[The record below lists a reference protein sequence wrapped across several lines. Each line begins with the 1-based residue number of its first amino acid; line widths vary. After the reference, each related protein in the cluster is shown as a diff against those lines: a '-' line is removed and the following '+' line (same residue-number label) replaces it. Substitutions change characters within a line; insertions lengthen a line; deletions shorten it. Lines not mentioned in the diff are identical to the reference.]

1 MKPKP
6 QPTKLVLLNT
16 RVVAALGLIGL
27 GGTLGLT
34 LLTARILPYVGF
46 GVAAI
51 CAAGVIW
58 MYAGHLKRAYQAISR
73 RTPYRG
79 PPPREL
85 LIATGAAV
93 FLLVLAS
100 WVLSIVLVKE
110 PPSGRPILKPG
121 IPTFV
126 KLPSD
131 APDGFVNIQL
141 RNTGQLDAERVRVL
155 MIGHVS
161 ADGFTL
167 DALAKEMD
175 GLANAMELIERT
187 NPKFGLHAQIRPNS
201 SAVIT
206 LEDIPPDRFPKIADG
221 SAKPQ
226 GTIMLSDKQWS
237 EFQIGRAAI
246 YVLFFAKYEDEAHSG
261 NSYWST
267 RQCMYFKGA
276 VTFRHNC
283 DSNRIELKS
292 GKR

>member
-6 QPTKLVLLNT
+6 QPTKHVLLNT

-100 WVLSIVLVKE
+100 WVLPM
-110 PPSGRPILKPG
+110 PPMASSTLSFAIL
-121 IPTFV
+121 
-126 KLPSD
+126 D
-131 APDGFVNIQL
+131 N
-141 RNTGQLDAERVRVL
+141 L
-155 MIGHVS
+155 M
-161 ADGFTL
+161 
-167 DALAKEMD
+167 
-175 GLANAMELIERT
+175 
-187 NPKFGLHAQIRPNS
+187 P
-201 SAVIT
+201 
-206 LEDIPPDRFPKIADG
+206 
-221 SAKPQ
+221 
-226 GTIMLSDKQWS
+226 S
-237 EFQIGRAAI
+237 EFA
-246 YVLFFAKYEDEAHSG
+246 S
-261 NSYWST
+261 
-267 RQCMYFKGA
+267 
-276 VTFRHNC
+276 
-283 DSNRIELKS
+283 
-292 GKR
+292 